1 MNGLANA
8 SSLFFLSAGLS
19 LIFGV
24 TRIVNMAHGSLY
36 MLGAYIAYTCAS
48 KLGGM
53 LGFWGGLVATAAAQP
68 APGARAL
75 VGDWIGTWK
84 SASGSSGYLS
94 ITIDALDGDQVRGSL
109 FMAVVAPDAW
119 GYYNRSVAFRG
130 FFDGAAL
137 RITVPPA
144 LWFELTVS
152 GRALRGIVQGQ
163 QTFGAVELERK

>member
-1 MNGLANA
+1 MISRVHARVHSSRVNLRFSSPASILAGIM
-8 SSLFFLSAGLS
+8 LS
-19 LIFGV
+19 V
-24 TRIVNMAHGSLY
+24 
-36 MLGAYIAYTCAS
+36 
-48 KLGGM
+48 
-53 LGFWGGLVATAAAQP
+53 LVATAAAQP